1 MTNNKIKPPITKS
14 QSNKVAQKYKI
25 SSVETKKEWLP
36 RTLCRRQ
43 KFSENNTGFSLI
55 L

>member
-1 MTNNKIKPPITKS
+1 MTNDKTKPQITKS
-14 QSNKVAQKYKI
+14 QNNKVAQKYKI
-25 SSVETKKEWLP
+25 SPVETKKEWLP

>member
-25 SSVETKKEWLP
+25 SSVETKKNDCPEHSVEDKNLVKI
-36 RTLCRRQ
+36 TQ
-43 KFSENNTGFSLI
+43 GSA
-55 L
+55 